1 MEIDRTRFSDHIAM
15 PMIVSL
21 LYTIYFYVA
30 TKFVIEHNMLISI
43 NNVTINNVGIKFI
56 DDFFVMLL
64 FPLILTVIYRKRLI
78 EFKLQ
83 FMHTYLQYVL
93 IAIMIGIF
101 LLRGDSTIGGYYK
114 FFFYLVVVG
123 FGEEFIFRGYVYN
136 KLLRHNKLLAIIV
149 SGFFWGI
156 LHAILPGLLAGNDLW
171 RIGIG
176 MLSEIGGGIAVGYY
190 YIYLLEKSKS
200 LLIPVFVH
208 SILDYSVGSIGIITA
223 IGTGAYLFILDRK
236 KLQKSL

>member
-1 MEIDRTRFSDHIAM
+1 MDRSRLNGHIAM
-15 PMIVSL
+15 PIIVSL
-21 LYTIYFYVA
+21 LYTIYFYAA

-56 DDFFVMLL
+56 DDFFAMLL
-64 FPLILTVIYRKRLI
+64 FPLILMVINRKRLI

-83 FMHTYLQYVL
+83 FMHTYLQYIL
-93 IAIMIGIF
+93 IAIMIVLF
-101 LLRGDSTIGGYYK
+101 LLRWDLTIRGYYK
-114 FFFYLVVVG
+114 FFFYLVAVG

-136 KLLRHNKLLAIIV
+136 ELLRHNKLLAIIV

-156 LHAILPGLLAGNDLW
+156 LHAILPGLLVGEGLGQ
-171 RIGIG
+171 IGIG
-176 MLSEIGGGIAVGYY
+176 MLSKIGGGIAVGYY

-200 LLIPVFVH
+200 LFIPVFVH

-223 IGTGAYLFILDRK
+223 IGTGVYLFTLDRK
-236 KLQKSL
+236 KLQKAL

>member
-1 MEIDRTRFSDHIAM
+1 M
-15 PMIVSL
+15 
-21 LYTIYFYVA
+21 
-30 TKFVIEHNMLISI
+30 
-43 NNVTINNVGIKFI
+43 
-56 DDFFVMLL
+56 
-64 FPLILTVIYRKRLI
+64 
-78 EFKLQ
+78 
-83 FMHTYLQYVL
+83 
-93 IAIMIGIF
+93 
-101 LLRGDSTIGGYYK
+101 
-114 FFFYLVVVG
+114 VG
-123 FGEEFIFRGYVYN
+123 FGEEFMFRGYVYN